1 MGKIFYSVW
10 IILVLGM
17 SACRTDYLPMENT
30 DSAPLPFTSLD
41 DDVRCLDGFM
51 LNVERLLASE
61 TVAIGNPSQICAA
74 LMLWCRAWKQVP
86 GGSLP
91 NDERILASF
100 SGAGARWKTVRDVAL
115 RGFVLCSDG
124 RLYHRY
130 LCEEVKRSVK
140 AKRAYEARRDIDQKR
155 LVRWRERQRETA
167 LETPGETVGETRF
180 VAEETRREEKIRED
194 KKESPPHPSGAY
206 PPVGVEPE
214 PAAKANGHERR
225 KARREIPADWQPSEQ
240 DRDYAHTEGYADEW
254 IAAEAAHFVDH
265 HRANDSLFADHS
277 AAWRNWVR
285 NATKFAP
292 RNGGTGRPSH
302 VQNPPSLLRA
312 AAIAL
317 GKAHLDD

>member
-1 MGKIFYSVW
+1 MSQAPAMPVFTDALLGDTLHLSNAEFGSYCLLLFATWRNNGQAIADDDRKLARICRVTVAQW
-10 IILVLGM
+10 QRKLRPILV
-17 SACRTDYLPMENT
+17 
-30 DSAPLPFTSLD
+30 PFFCVD
-41 DDVRCLDGFM
+41 DGF
-51 LNVERLLASE
+51 
-61 TVAIGNPSQICAA
+61 
-74 LMLWCRAWKQVP
+74 W
-86 GGSLP
+86 
-91 NDERILASF
+91 
-100 SGAGARWKTVRDVAL
+100 
-115 RGFVLCSDG
+115 
-124 RLYHRY
+124 H
-130 LCEEVKRSVK
+130 
-140 AKRAYEARRDIDQKR
+140 QKR
-155 LVRWRERQRETA
+155 LEKEWVFVAQRARVSRANGSQGGRPTA
-167 LETPGETVGETRF
+167 LNTNETDNPAGSFQDTRKQSTHTF
-180 VAEETRREEKIRED
+180 KKESKEES

-225 KARREIPADWQPSEQ
+225 KARRGIPADWQPSEQ

-292 RNGGTGRPSH
+292 RNGSAGRSSH